1 MITVRTS
8 PAYVNRVRESWQQG
22 GGVDSLPPD
31 YDPLAYTLNLD
42 FINEVYEIF
51 EYGPLDAS
59 LNLDFVNQTYQS
71 E

>member
-1 MITVRTS
+1 MLPLTRS
-8 PAYVNRVRESWQQG
+8 RNRQRFFGNGWNPFSQLG
-22 GGVDSLPPD
+22 S
-31 YDPLAYTLNLD
+31 TLNLD

-59 LNLDFVNQTYQS
+59 LNLDFVNQIYQS